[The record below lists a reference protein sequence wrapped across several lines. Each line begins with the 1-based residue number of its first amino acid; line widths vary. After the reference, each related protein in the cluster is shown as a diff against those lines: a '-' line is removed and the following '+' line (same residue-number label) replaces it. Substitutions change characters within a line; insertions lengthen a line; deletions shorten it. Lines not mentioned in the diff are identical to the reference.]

1 MGRQPQALEA
11 LAPAMSALLGI
22 GSMAIVRP
30 MAVGQGR
37 RRANNNHLRLAPIR
51 NYQVA
56 ILPTP
61 YRTVSGHFC
70 V

>member
-22 GSMAIVRP
+22 GLMAIVRP

-37 RRANNNHLRLAPIR
+37 RRANHNHLRLAPIR
-51 NYQVA
+51 NDQVA
-56 ILPTP
+56 ILPIP
-61 YRTVSGHFC
+61 Y
-70 V
+70 

>member
-1 MGRQPQALEA
+1 MERQPQTLEA
-11 LAPAMSALLGI
+11 ETPAMSALLDI

-56 ILPTP
+56 ILPIP
-61 YRTVSGHFC
+61 Y
-70 V
+70 

>member
-11 LAPAMSALLGI
+11 LAPAMSALHGI

-37 RRANNNHLRLAPIR
+37 RRAKHNHLRLAPIR

-56 ILPTP
+56 ILPIP
-61 YRTVSGHFC
+61 Y
-70 V
+70 